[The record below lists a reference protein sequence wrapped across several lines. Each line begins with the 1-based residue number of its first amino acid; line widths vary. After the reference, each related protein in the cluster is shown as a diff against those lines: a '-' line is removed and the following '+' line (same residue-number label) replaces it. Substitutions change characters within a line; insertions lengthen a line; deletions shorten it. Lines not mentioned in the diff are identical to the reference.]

1 MWDIITSSLDIGWCH
16 FPKTMSQMLGGGP
29 NGIYEIS
36 LFSSP
41 SLVHSHALL
50 LLDLM
55 FLEVVKGNIEPLK
68 EPHSLNS

>member
-1 MWDIITSSLDIGWCH
+1 
-16 FPKTMSQMLGGGP
+16 MSQMLGGGP

-41 SLVHSHALL
+41 TLLHSHALL

-55 FLEVVKGNIEPLK
+55 FLEVVKGKIKPLK